1 MRRNP
6 FKLDTSYIHML
17 SNNSRIGG
25 PIPKFNDYHL
35 WKALYYLDDEE
46 SIGRK
51 KLSSLLDIG
60 EGSTRTIISLL
71 QSHSIISIN
80 KSGIILTPTGMDLK
94 KKTRMDIAPISIKGL
109 TIGEYNFAARIPRLA
124 HQVSYGCEERDA
136 AIEAGATG
144 ATTLV
149 YVNGGLIFPGSEYRV
164 DPTIENE
171 IKSVFNLK
179 NDDVVVIGTGT
190 DMKLAEIGA
199 IVAGINIMGGLKL
212 SRGIKDIISTRSD
225 NSELIS
231 LAFAIHDLV
240 GGLPV
245 CAKNRDNLGVRIEN
259 GAVIDNAY
267 TGEVLEEV
275 IRSGTTIR
283 RIATSGP
290 YKGIRVIVTPIEL
303 DNRTIA
309 VIGVVDIRSM
319 AGIDNLIRLHED
331 DEPFKL

>member
-1 MRRNP
+1 MHNA
-6 FKLDTSYIHML
+6 SIMM
-17 SNNSRIGG
+17 SNSRMGG

-35 WKALYYLDDEE
+35 WKTIYYLDDEE
-46 SIGRK
+46 TIGRK
-51 KLSSLLDIG
+51 RLSSLLDIG

-71 QSHSIISIN
+71 QNQGIISIN
-80 KSGIILTPTGMDLK
+80 KSGIILTSAGMDLK
-94 KKTRMDIAPISIKGL
+94 KKTRMDLAPISVPEL
-109 TIGEYNFAARIPRLA
+109 TIGEKNFAVRIPRVA
-124 HQVSYGCEERDA
+124 HMVSYGCEERDA

-149 YVNGGLIFPGSEYRV
+149 YVGGKLMFPGSEYHV
-164 DPTIENE
+164 EPSIENE

-179 NDDVVVIGTGT
+179 NEDVIVIGTGKT
-190 DMKLAEIGA
+190 ERSAEIGA
-199 IVAGINIMGGLKL
+199 VVAGIHIMGGLKL

-225 NSELIS
+225 NSELLS

-275 IRSGTTIR
+275 IRCGTTIR

-319 AGIDNLIRLHED
+319 AGVDNLIRLHEND
-331 DEPFKL
+331 DVPDN